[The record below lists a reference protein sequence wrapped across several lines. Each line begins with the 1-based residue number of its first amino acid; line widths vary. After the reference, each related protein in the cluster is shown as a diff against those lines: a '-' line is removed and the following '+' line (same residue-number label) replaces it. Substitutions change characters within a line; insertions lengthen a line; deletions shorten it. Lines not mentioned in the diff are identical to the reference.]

1 MRAPTVG
8 DVDCV
13 SNVLV
18 SVVSLVDLAVLFIA
32 ERVFFYFKSGGSAK
46 VQAMRQKY
54 PLFIFQPR

>member
-32 ERVFFYFKSGGSAK
+32 ERVFFILNPVAVQKSK
-46 VQAMRQKY
+46 
-54 PLFIFQPR
+54 P